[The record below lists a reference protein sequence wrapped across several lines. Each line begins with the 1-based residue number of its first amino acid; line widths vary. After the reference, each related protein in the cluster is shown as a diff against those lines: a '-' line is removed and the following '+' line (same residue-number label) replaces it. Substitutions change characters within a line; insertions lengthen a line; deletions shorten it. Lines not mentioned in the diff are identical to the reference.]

1 MGVRLLI
8 DYCFDPGRNGLVL
21 ALAGKSSL
29 LEMRVL
35 RLRSQLTVL
44 DLKLGDYI

>member
-1 MGVRLLI
+1 MI
-8 DYCFDPGRNGLVL
+8 DYCFDPGRNGLAL

-29 LEMRVL
+29 LIVRML